1 MIKKIFYA
9 LVLVNIIAA
18 CESTTKNLGEQ
29 FTVQKPVSINEV
41 LTQLQSNNSL
51 KDIQIEG
58 TIEKSCMSEG
68 CWFTIKDTNGTEI
81 LFNVKDKKFKVPTN
95 SPGKV
100 AILLADAAQD
110 TTSEQKVDIEVKG
123 LMFK

>member
-1 MIKKIFYA
+1 MKKILYS
-9 LVLVNIIAA
+9 LVFMSLIAA

-29 FTVQKPVSINEV
+29 FTVQQPVSVDEV
-41 LTQLQSNNSL
+41 LAQLKTNNSL

-58 TIEKSCMSEG
+58 TVEKSCMSEG
-68 CWFTIKDTNGTEI
+68 CWFTIKDASGTEI

-95 SPGKV
+95 SPEKV
-100 AILLADAAQD
+100 AILLADAAKD

>member
-1 MIKKIFYA
+1 MKKIFY
-9 LVLVNIIAA
+9 VLIFISMMVA

-29 FTVQKPVSINEV
+29 FTVQQPVSIDEV
-41 LTQLQSNNSL
+41 LVQLQSNNSL

-68 CWFTIKDTNGTEI
+68 CWFTIKDTSGTEI

-100 AILLADAAQD
+100 AIMLADAARD
-110 TTSEQKVDIEVKG
+110 TTSEQKVDLEVKG